1 MSLAGLQDKEHTNKK
16 HQWRPFRMGNV
27 AVTVFSS
34 FTPPRWGLRVCCLLP
49 GGCVAGDCPCEMQ
62 EVEGTGSS
70 WSFISG
76 FALFFIFVFHS
87 FQPEHELAVLTVS
100 P

>member
-1 MSLAGLQDKEHTNKK
+1 M
-16 HQWRPFRMGNV
+16 
-27 AVTVFSS
+27 
-34 FTPPRWGLRVCCLLP
+34 
-49 GGCVAGDCPCEMQ
+49 AGDCPCEMQ

-76 FALFFIFVFHS
+76 FALFFIFFFHS